1 MFEKFF
7 AKYARA
13 VQDEAR
19 RCALYRLYAV
29 KAVLFIISMALSLA
43 VIVEACVVAALP
55 EDKLPFAL
63 AIAFL
68 VTLALWLICGAA
80 LIAVTL
86 VFRSRYNAI
95 LNLPASEGELPEVT
109 AYRQKTAQG
118 RRAAFKRLW
127 WTWAVFGVCIAAF
140 IVCLVMETIY
150 NTGDDLGAWGIAS
163 SVLLAVG
170 ILTVILGY
178 GIYKNV
184 NLQKG
189 QTTEQQTAA
198 EAEAIDSAQGRKH
211 SYDLQSD
218 PNIGTYKYLFPNRR
232 LYAAAEEIRRK
243 YSKLTL
249 VVGIVLAIAAIAV
262 ITVLYSPEITGAD
275 VKGYAVPA
283 AFTLLFGGLLVCTLP
298 ANIKL
303 TALERE
309 QKRELEENP
318 EYAKYY
324 EWYKLYSGFARFKG
338 KIYLIF
344 IAVSV
349 ILAWVLAA
357 VLPATLCSALSLI
370 PLIGGLLLNQAL
382 VKGLRRQAIPI
393 EREID
398 EALRSAQDEDGAK

>member
-80 LIAVTL
+80 LIAVTI
-86 VFRSRYNAI
+86 VFRLRYNAI
-95 LNLPASEGELPEVT
+95 LDLPASEGELPEVT

-118 RRAAFKRLW
+118 RRSAFKKLW
-127 WTWAVFGVCIAAF
+127 WTWVVFGVCMAAF
-140 IVCLVMETIY
+140 VVCLVMEIIY
-150 NTGDDLGAWGIAS
+150 NTGDDLDAWGIAS
-163 SVLLAVG
+163 SVALSVG

-189 QTTEQQTAA
+189 RTPEQQTAA

-232 LYAAAEEIRRK
+232 LYAAAEEVRRK
-243 YSKLTL
+243 YSKITL
-249 VVGIVLAIAAIAV
+249 VVGIVLAIAALAV

-344 IAVSV
+344 IIVSV

-357 VLPATLCSALSLI
+357 VLPATLCSSLSLI

-398 EALRSAQDEDGAK
+398 EALRSAQD

>member
-80 LIAVTL
+80 LIAVTI
-86 VFRSRYNAI
+86 VFRLRYNAI
-95 LNLPASEGELPEVT
+95 LDLPASEGELPEVT

-118 RRAAFKRLW
+118 RRSAFKKLW
-127 WTWAVFGVCIAAF
+127 WTWVVFGVCMAAF
-140 IVCLVMETIY
+140 VVCLVMETIY

-163 SVLLAVG
+163 SVALSVG

-189 QTTEQQTAA
+189 RTPEQQTAA

-232 LYAAAEEIRRK
+232 LYAAAEEVRRK
-243 YSKLTL
+243 YSKITL
-249 VVGIVLAIAAIAV
+249 VVGIVLAIAALAV

-344 IAVSV
+344 IIVSV

-357 VLPATLCSALSLI
+357 VLPATLCSSLSLI

-398 EALRSAQDEDGAK
+398 EALRSAQD

>member
-80 LIAVTL
+80 LIAVTI
-86 VFRSRYNAI
+86 VFRLRYNAI
-95 LNLPASEGELPEVT
+95 LDLPASEGELPEVT

-118 RRAAFKRLW
+118 RRSAFKKLW
-127 WTWAVFGVCIAAF
+127 WTWVVFGVCMAAF
-140 IVCLVMETIY
+140 VVCLVMEIIY

-163 SVLLAVG
+163 SVALSVG

-189 QTTEQQTAA
+189 RTPEQQTAA

-232 LYAAAEEIRRK
+232 LYAAAEEVRRK
-243 YSKLTL
+243 YSKITL
-249 VVGIVLAIAAIAV
+249 VVGIVLAIAALAV

-344 IAVSV
+344 IIVSV

-357 VLPATLCSALSLI
+357 VLPATLCSSLSLI

-398 EALRSAQDEDGAK
+398 EALRSAQD

>member
-80 LIAVTL
+80 LIAVTI
-86 VFRSRYNAI
+86 VFRLRYNAI
-95 LNLPASEGELPEVT
+95 LDLPASEGELPEVT

-118 RRAAFKRLW
+118 RRSAFKKLW
-127 WTWAVFGVCIAAF
+127 WTWVVFGVCMAAF
-140 IVCLVMETIY
+140 VVCLIMEIIY

-163 SVLLAVG
+163 SVALSVG

-189 QTTEQQTAA
+189 RTPEQQTAA

-232 LYAAAEEIRRK
+232 LYAAAEEVRRK
-243 YSKLTL
+243 YSKITL
-249 VVGIVLAIAAIAV
+249 VVGIVLAIAALAV

-344 IAVSV
+344 IIVSV

-357 VLPATLCSALSLI
+357 VLPATLCSSLSLI

-398 EALRSAQDEDGAK
+398 EALRSAQD